1 MAHQHRFV
9 FACFGASLVLGAR
22 SSINVTSA
30 MNTLQTYYDAKSG
43 MYGKCPGYSAFF
55 CATVLSHCLIEHHQ
69 FPPGSY
75 PHDFWT
81 TANAIEALTNYVS
94 TTGDHRFDA
103 NIPNTFNKVASG
115 EVTGNV
121 EWAKNSLLA

>member
-55 CATVLSHCLIEHHQ
+55 CATVLPHCLSITNFLQ
-69 FPPGSY
+69 VLIRTTFGRRQMQSRPSQTMLVPPE
-75 PHDFWT
+75 
-81 TANAIEALTNYVS
+81 IVVS
-94 TTGDHRFDA
+94 TQTSPIHS
-103 NIPNTFNKVASG
+103 IK
-115 EVTGNV
+115 
-121 EWAKNSLLA
+121 